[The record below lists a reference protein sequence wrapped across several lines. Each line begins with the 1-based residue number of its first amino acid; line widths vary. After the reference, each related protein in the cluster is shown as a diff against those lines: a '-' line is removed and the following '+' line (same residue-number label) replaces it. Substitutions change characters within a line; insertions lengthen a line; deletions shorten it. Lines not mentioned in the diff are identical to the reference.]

1 MELRQLEYFV
11 AVTEESGFTR
21 AAARLHV
28 AQPGVSAQ
36 IRQLERELGQPLF
49 DRSARQVRLTE
60 VGEAVLPYAR
70 AALAAV
76 AATRLVVDEMTGL
89 LRGHVV
95 MGAVSAPSVLDLP
108 GLLADFHERHPAVEI
123 SLRETDPES
132 LIEAL
137 RAGRMDLGLLGIG
150 SSVPAGLDAQVVID
164 QALVAAVGLTHDLAG
179 KPAGGLADAS
189 AGTPAVGVAH
199 DSAGTPTITLRELAD
214 RALICLPRGTGLRAA
229 LDEACAAAG
238 FTAHV
243 AFEASEP
250 YVLGQL
256 AAKGLGVAVLPE
268 SAVAAAQEELHV
280 LEIAEPGLRG
290 QMALVWRSTGSSGP
304 AARAFIAHARRRL
317 PDFG

>member
-11 AVTEESGFTR
+11 AVTEEAGFTR

-60 VGEAVLPYAR
+60 VGKAVLPYAR

-76 AATRLVVDEMTGL
+76 ASARLVVDEMTGL

-123 SLRETDPES
+123 SLQESDPES
-132 LIEAL
+132 LIEAV
-137 RAGRMDLGLLGIG
+137 RAGRMDLGLIGIG
-150 SSVPAGLDAQVVID
+150 SSVPPGLDAQVVID
-164 QALVAAVGLTHDLAG
+164 QALVAAVGLTHDLAV
-179 KPAGGLADAS
+179 KPA
-189 AGTPAVGVAH
+189 V
-199 DSAGTPTITLRELAD
+199 TLPELAD

-229 LDEACAAAG
+229 LDACAAAG
-238 FTAHV
+238 FTPHV

-256 AAKGLGVAVLPE
+256 AAKGLGLAVLPE
-268 SAVAAAQEELHV
+268 SAVAAAKDDLHV
-280 LEIAEPGLRG
+280 LEITEPRLRG
-290 QMALVWRSTGSSGP
+290 RMALVWRATGPSGP
-304 AARAFIAHARRRL
+304 AARAFIDHARRRL
-317 PDFG
+317 PDFS

>member
-11 AVTEESGFTR
+11 AVTEEAGFTR

-76 AATRLVVDEMTGL
+76 AAARLVVDEMTGL
-89 LRGHVV
+89 LRGHVA
-95 MGAVSAPSVLDLP
+95 MGTVSAPSVLDLP
-108 GLLADFHERHPAVEI
+108 GLLADFHDRHPSVEI
-123 SLRETDPES
+123 SLQESDPES
-132 LIEAL
+132 LIEAV
-137 RAGRMDLGLLGIG
+137 RAGRMDLGLIGIG

-164 QALVAAVGLTHDLAG
+164 QALVAAVGLTHDLAAQG
-179 KPAGGLADAS
+179 S
-189 AGTPAVGVAH
+189 AGMPV
-199 DSAGTPTITLRELAD
+199 ITLRELAD

-238 FTAHV
+238 FTPHV

-256 AAKGLGVAVLPE
+256 AAKGLGLAVLPE
-268 SAVAAAQEELHV
+268 SAVTVAKDDLHV
-280 LEIAEPGLRG
+280 LEITEPRLRG
-290 QMALVWRSTGSSGP
+290 RMAIVWRATGPSGP
-304 AARAFIAHARRRL
+304 AARAFIDHARRRL
-317 PDFG
+317 PDFP

>member
-11 AVTEESGFTR
+11 AVTEEAGFTR

-60 VGEAVLPYAR
+60 VGKAVLPYAR

-76 AATRLVVDEMTGL
+76 ASARLVVDEMTGL

-123 SLRETDPES
+123 SLQESDPES
-132 LIEAL
+132 LIEAV
-137 RAGRMDLGLLGIG
+137 RAGRMDLGLIGIG
-150 SSVPAGLDAQVVID
+150 SSVPPGLDAQVVVD
-164 QALVAAVGLTHDLAG
+164 QALVAAVGLTHDLAV
-179 KPAGGLADAS
+179 KPA
-189 AGTPAVGVAH
+189 V
-199 DSAGTPTITLRELAD
+199 TLPELAD

-238 FTAHV
+238 FTPHV

-256 AAKGLGVAVLPE
+256 AAKGLGLAVLPE
-268 SAVAAAQEELHV
+268 SAVAAAKDDLHV
-280 LEIAEPGLRG
+280 LEITEPRLRG
-290 QMALVWRSTGSSGP
+290 RMALVWRATGPSGP
-304 AARAFIAHARRRL
+304 AARAFIDHARRRL
-317 PDFG
+317 PDFS

>member
-76 AATRLVVDEMTGL
+76 AATRLVVDEITGL
-89 LRGHVV
+89 LRGQVV

-108 GLLADFHERHPAVEI
+108 GLLAEFHERHPAVEI

-132 LIEAL
+132 LIEAV
-137 RAGRMDLGLLGIG
+137 RAGRMDLGLMGIG
-150 SSVPAGLDAQVVID
+150 SSVPAGLDAQVVVD
-164 QALVAAVGLTHDLAG
+164 QALVAAVGLGHDLVG
-179 KPAGGLADAS
+179 EPA
-189 AGTPAVGVAH
+189 
-199 DSAGTPTITLRELAD
+199 ITLSELAD
-214 RALICLPRGTGLRAA
+214 RALVCLPHGTGLRAA

-256 AAKGLGVAVLPE
+256 AAKGLGLAVLPE
-268 SAVAAAQEELHV
+268 SAVGAARDELHV
-280 LEIAEPGLRG
+280 LEIIEPGLRG
-290 QMALVWRSTGSSGP
+290 RMALVWRSTGSSGP
-304 AARAFIAHARRRL
+304 AARAFIDHARRRL

>member
-95 MGAVSAPSVLDLP
+95 MGGVSAPSVLDLP
-108 GLLADFHERHPAVEI
+108 GLLAEFHERHPAVEI

-132 LIEAL
+132 LIEAV

-150 SSVPAGLDAQVVID
+150 SSVPSGLDAQVVVD
-164 QALVAAVGLTHDLAG
+164 QALVAAVGKDHDLAG
-179 KPAGGLADAS
+179 KPAVGVAHGS
-189 AGTPAVGVAH
+189 AGTPAV
-199 DSAGTPTITLRELAD
+199 TLRELAD

-238 FTAHV
+238 FTPRV

-256 AAKGLGVAVLPE
+256 AAKGLGLAVLPE
-268 SAVAAAQEELHV
+268 SAVAAAKDELHV
-280 LEIAEPGLRG
+280 LEITEPRLRG
-290 QMALVWRSTGSSGP
+290 RMALVWRSTGSSGP

>member
-76 AATRLVVDEMTGL
+76 AATRLVVDEITGL

-108 GLLADFHERHPAVEI
+108 GLLAEFHERHPAVAI

-132 LIEAL
+132 LIEAV
-137 RAGRMDLGLLGIG
+137 RAGRMDLGLMGIG
-150 SSVPAGLDAQVVID
+150 SSVPAGLDAQVVAD
-164 QALVAAVGLTHDLAG
+164 QELVAAVGLDHDLVG
-179 KPAGGLADAS
+179 EPA
-189 AGTPAVGVAH
+189 
-199 DSAGTPTITLRELAD
+199 ITLSELAD
-214 RALICLPRGTGLRAA
+214 RALICLPYGTGLRAA

-256 AAKGLGVAVLPE
+256 AAKGLGLAVLPE
-268 SAVAAAQEELHV
+268 SAVAAARDELHV
-280 LEIAEPGLRG
+280 LEITEPGMRG
-290 QMALVWRSTGSSGP
+290 RMALVWRSTGSSGP
-304 AARAFIAHARRRL
+304 AARAFIDHARRRL

>member
-60 VGEAVLPYAR
+60 VGKAVLPYAR

-76 AATRLVVDEMTGL
+76 AATRLVVDEITGL

-108 GLLADFHERHPAVEI
+108 GLLAEFHERHPAVEI

-132 LIEAL
+132 LIEAV
-137 RAGRMDLGLLGIG
+137 RAGRMDLGLMGIG
-150 SSVPAGLDAQVVID
+150 SSVPAGLDAQVVLD
-164 QALVAAVGLTHDLAG
+164 QALVAAVGLGHDLVG
-179 KPAGGLADAS
+179 EPA
-189 AGTPAVGVAH
+189 
-199 DSAGTPTITLRELAD
+199 ITLSELAD
-214 RALICLPRGTGLRAA
+214 RALICLPHGTGLRAA

-238 FTAHV
+238 VTAHV

-256 AAKGLGVAVLPE
+256 AAKGLGLAVLPE
-268 SAVAAAQEELHV
+268 SAVAAARDELHV
-280 LEIAEPGLRG
+280 LEITEPGMRG
-290 QMALVWRSTGSSGP
+290 RMALVWRSTGSSGP
-304 AARAFIAHARRRL
+304 AARAFIDHARRRL
-317 PDFG
+317 PDFD

>member
-11 AVTEESGFTR
+11 AVTEEAGFTR

-76 AATRLVVDEMTGL
+76 AAARLVVDEITGL

-123 SLRETDPES
+123 SLQESDPES
-132 LIEAL
+132 LIEAV
-137 RAGRMDLGLLGIG
+137 RAGRMDLGLIGIG
-150 SSVPAGLDAQVVID
+150 SSVPPGLDAQVVVD
-164 QALVAAVGLTHDLAG
+164 QALVAAVGLAHDLA
-179 KPAGGLADAS
+179 KTS
-189 AGTPAVGVAH
+189 AVGLAH
-199 DSAGTPTITLRELAD
+199 DSAGMPAITLRELAD
-214 RALICLPRGTGLRAA
+214 RALICLPNGTGLRAA

-238 FTAHV
+238 FTPHV

-256 AAKGLGVAVLPE
+256 AAKGLGLAVLPE
-268 SAVAAAQEELHV
+268 SAVGAAKDELHV
-280 LEIAEPGLRG
+280 LEITEPRLRG
-290 QMALVWRSTGSSGP
+290 RMALVWRATGPSGP
-304 AARAFIAHARRRL
+304 AARAFIDHTRRRL
-317 PDFG
+317 PDFS

>member
-11 AVTEESGFTR
+11 AVTEEAGFTK

-76 AATRLVVDEMTGL
+76 AAARLVVDEMTGL

-95 MGAVSAPSVLDLP
+95 MGTVSAPSVLDLP
-108 GLLADFHERHPAVEI
+108 GLLADFHDRHPSVEI
-123 SLRETDPES
+123 SLQESDPES
-132 LIEAL
+132 LIEAV
-137 RAGRMDLGLLGIG
+137 RAGRMDLGLIGIG

-164 QALVAAVGLTHDLAG
+164 QALVAAVGLTHDLAAQG
-179 KPAGGLADAS
+179 S
-189 AGTPAVGVAH
+189 AGMPV
-199 DSAGTPTITLRELAD
+199 ITLRELAD

-238 FTAHV
+238 FTPHV

-256 AAKGLGVAVLPE
+256 AAKGLGLAVLPE
-268 SAVAAAQEELHV
+268 SAVTVAKDDLHV
-280 LEIAEPGLRG
+280 LEITEPRLRG
-290 QMALVWRSTGSSGP
+290 RMALIWRATGPSGP
-304 AARAFIAHARRRL
+304 AARAFIDHARRRL
-317 PDFG
+317 PDFR

>member
-11 AVTEESGFTR
+11 AVTEEAGFTR

-76 AATRLVVDEMTGL
+76 AAARLVVDEMTGL

-95 MGAVSAPSVLDLP
+95 MGTVSAPSVLDLP
-108 GLLADFHERHPAVEI
+108 GLLADFHDRHPAVEI
-123 SLRETDPES
+123 SLRESDPES
-132 LIEAL
+132 LIEAV
-137 RAGRMDLGLLGIG
+137 RAGRMDLGLIGIG
-150 SSVPAGLDAQVVID
+150 SSVPPGLDAQVVVD

-179 KPAGGLADAS
+179 KSDAGLAQE
-189 AGTPAVGVAH
+189 PAVGAAH
-199 DSAGTPTITLRELAD
+199 DSAGAPAITLRELAD

-238 FTAHV
+238 FTPHV

-256 AAKGLGVAVLPE
+256 AAKGLGLAVLPE
-268 SAVAAAQEELHV
+268 SAVTVAKDDLHV
-280 LEIAEPGLRG
+280 LEITEPRLRG
-290 QMALVWRSTGSSGP
+290 RMALIWRATGPSGP
-304 AARAFIAHARRRL
+304 AARAFIDHARRRL
-317 PDFG
+317 PDFS

>member
-11 AVTEESGFTR
+11 AVTEEAGFTK

-76 AATRLVVDEMTGL
+76 AAARLVVDEMTGL

-95 MGAVSAPSVLDLP
+95 MGTVSAPSVLDLP
-108 GLLADFHERHPAVEI
+108 GLLADFHDRHPSVEI
-123 SLRETDPES
+123 SLQESDPES
-132 LIEAL
+132 LIEAV
-137 RAGRMDLGLLGIG
+137 RAGRMDLGLIGIG

-179 KPAGGLADAS
+179 KSDVGLAHE
-189 AGTPAVGVAH
+189 PAVGVAH
-199 DSAGTPTITLRELAD
+199 DLVGKPAITLRELAN

-238 FTAHV
+238 FTPHV

-256 AAKGLGVAVLPE
+256 AAKGLGLAVLPE
-268 SAVAAAQEELHV
+268 SAVTVAKDDLHV
-280 LEIAEPGLRG
+280 LEITEPRLRG
-290 QMALVWRSTGSSGP
+290 RMALIWRATGPSGP
-304 AARAFIAHARRRL
+304 AARAFIDHARRRL
-317 PDFG
+317 PDFS

>member
-11 AVTEESGFTR
+11 AVTEEAGFTR

-49 DRSARQVRLTE
+49 DRSARQVRLTK

-76 AATRLVVDEMTGL
+76 AAARLVVDEMTGL

-95 MGAVSAPSVLDLP
+95 MGTVSAPSVLDLP
-108 GLLADFHERHPAVEI
+108 GLLADFHDRHPSVEI
-123 SLRETDPES
+123 SLQESDPES
-132 LIEAL
+132 LIEAV
-137 RAGRMDLGLLGIG
+137 RAGRMDLGLIGIG

-164 QALVAAVGLTHDLAG
+164 QALVAAVGLTHDLAAQG
-179 KPAGGLADAS
+179 S
-189 AGTPAVGVAH
+189 AGMPV
-199 DSAGTPTITLRELAD
+199 ITLRELAD

-238 FTAHV
+238 FTPHV

-256 AAKGLGVAVLPE
+256 AAKGLGLAVLPE
-268 SAVAAAQEELHV
+268 SAVTVAKDDLHV
-280 LEIAEPGLRG
+280 LEITEPRLRG
-290 QMALVWRSTGSSGP
+290 RMALIWRATGPSGP
-304 AARAFIAHARRRL
+304 AARAFIDHARRRL
-317 PDFG
+317 PDFP